1 MPRLWA
7 VPPKT
12 ADDNETEV
20 LPKEVIEG
28 SFCQIAKTFLGHTH
42 AFVMCFK

>member
-1 MPRLWA
+1 MPGLWA
-7 VPPKT
+7 ALPKM

-20 LPKEVIEG
+20 LPKEAIEG
-28 SFCQIAKTFLGHTH
+28 SFCQIEKTFLGHTH